1 LFDVGAWHAGFRP
14 VLAVEF
20 YPAKG
25 KKDDKVKQRQSA
37 AAADN
42 YERNLGKHV
51 VRKTIE
57 DAVRDRV
64 FANHIQQ
71 HGRPNAFHCSP
82 SCTMFSQGNTKGV
95 EDEGDISAAIAV
107 THAIAQLN
115 FPEIFTLENVDA
127 YQKSKSWAIIRD
139 FLYANGYGVSGDVVF
154 ASDYGNL
161 ETGEGVPQ
169 DRKRFIVRAVKNHFA
184 PPLPPRLPQRMGWLN
199 AIVDL
204 IEDLPEGELAP
215 WQLQR
220 LPALVKSVLVDAKNI
235 HPNDKIT
242 TREFDQPAFT
252 VTSDD
257 RCRMQAYLVRN
268 DNTKQEWGKGYR
280 EGEEPSATV
289 TATYVPSAVLLNGQ
303 NASGKEVPH
312 RQEAEPAFSIT
323 TGAKWASALLVERA
337 GASDAR
343 ITVRTA
349 EEPAWTLRSSIGTDQ
364 DGRNRNE
371 VMNVVMG
378 YRVKRLNARAIARL
392 QSVPDWYE
400 LPDQMKDAGP
410 LLGNG
415 VPCLL
420 AEAIMKSLLRFV
432 QKSES
437 SLSLKSQLTLN
448 SSCARTELDIQ
459 SSETALN
466 GLCTPSE
473 NSVSVN
479 SQFTPNSDRGQSEF
493 TLLKASNSTSPQ
505 NETLNGL
512 RTVTENLASLQE
524 QFNPSSIPVQSQFS
538 LSLTPVKSRKPFLKW
553 AGKKTWAIALLEEL
567 YAPHRHKRYRD
578 LTLGSGAI
586 PLALKPNR
594 AYLSDK
600 NPFLI
605 QLWEWVKSDGKLTL
619 DLRTDKD
626 YYLECRERFN
636 TGDPQQ
642 AELLYYLNHTC
653 WRGLYRSSKDK
664 FFNVPWGEYKEFH
677 GQTDLTH
684 YKQVIGNWE
693 FAVESW
699 DESLRHVQ
707 DDDFIVFDP
716 PYHSVSGKGF
726 TQYCGSFTEADQV
739 LAAQTLSELGVPVVA
754 FNAATDFILD
764 LYRGLNF
771 DVQLHEAPR
780 MISSTG
786 DRAPALEMVAT
797 KNTQEQKLVYIE
809 NFLESRQAQPDDSE
823 LMYTNRVHES
833 EATEGDLT
841 YDEQRDRAHLERKVE
856 GAFYEAGKALKELRD
871 LRLYRTT
878 HNDFESYCLDRFG
891 FGRQNAHKQI
901 KAADVFEILSTN
913 HVQILPSCVDQAAP
927 LAHADLTDEQRI
939 KLWEDLTQDGRPPNG
954 KKVRNAVAE
963 ICDRQAARGEYHNP
977 WQVGDLCQIHKKGD
991 GTLAKYDGMWGIV
1004 REVKTRQ
1011 CIVKVWDG
1019 ELLVKAEN
1027 LEPLELGEEFVAVCD
1042 RVRSL
1047 MSRHIDGDI
1056 TLKRG
1061 QLRFL
1066 EALGEQAKF
1075 FEPEDVDM
1083 LAYIENLTANHD
1095 ASLKQATQLLVENI
1109 EDLSEVDARS
1119 LYDALRTVHEF

>member
-42 YERNLGKHV
+42 YERNLGKHI
-51 VRKTIE
+51 VRKSIE

-82 SCTMFSQGNTKGV
+82 SCTVFSQGNTKGV
-95 EDEGDISAAIAV
+95 EDEGDISAATAV
-107 THAIAQLN
+107 TGAIAQLD
-115 FPEIFTLENVDA
+115 FPEIFTLENVEA
-127 YQKSKSWAIIRD
+127 YQKSNSWAIIRD
-139 FLYANGYGVSGDVVF
+139 FLYANGYGVSSDVVM

-184 PPLPPRLPQRMGWLN
+184 PPLPPKVPQRMGWLS
-199 AIVDL
+199 AIADL

-220 LPALVKSVLVDAKNI
+220 LPDLVKSALIDAKNI
-235 HPNDKIT
+235 HPNGKIT

-252 VTSDD
+252 VMSDD
-257 RCRMQAYLVRN
+257 RCRTQAYLVRN

-312 RQEAEPAFSIT
+312 RQDDEPAFSIT
-323 TGAKWASALLVERA
+323 TEAKWASALLVERA

-420 AEAIMKSLLRFV
+420 AEAIMKSLLPFL
-432 QKSES
+432 QKSEG
-437 SLSLKSQLTLN
+437 SLPLKSQFTLN
-448 SSCARTELDIQ
+448 SSCAQTELDVQ

-466 GLCTPSE
+466 GLCTPNE
-473 NSVSVN
+473 ISVPVN

-493 TLLKASNSTSPQ
+493 TLLKAPNSTSPQ
-505 NETLNGL
+505 NEALNGL
-512 RTVTENLASLQE
+512 RTVTENLASVQS
-524 QFNPSSIPVQSQFS
+524 QFNPSSVSVQSQFT
-538 LSLTPVKSRKPFLKW
+538 LSSIPVKPLKPFLKW
-553 AGKKTWAIALLEEL
+553 AGGKTWAIALLEEL

-586 PLALKPNR
+586 PLALKPDR

-605 QLWEWVKSDGKLTL
+605 QLWEWVKADGKLTI
-619 DLRTDKD
+619 DLRVDKD
-626 YYLECRERFN
+626 YYLQCYQRFN
-636 TGDPQQ
+636 AGDPQQ
-642 AELLYYLNHTC
+642 AELFYYLNHTC
-653 WRGLYRSSKDK
+653 WRGLYRSSGVKH
-664 FFNVPWGEYKEFH
+664 FNVPWGDYKKFH

-684 YKQVIGNWE
+684 YKEVIGGWK

-699 DESLRHVQ
+699 DEGLRHVQ

-716 PYHSVSGKGF
+716 PYHSADGKGF
-726 TQYCGSFTEADQV
+726 TEYFGSFTEADQV

-754 FNAATDFILD
+754 FNAKTDFILD

-771 DVQLHEAPR
+771 DVQIKEAPR
-780 MISSTG
+780 MIPSTG

-809 NFLESRQAQPDDSE
+809 NFLESRQAQPDDSD

-833 EATEGDLT
+833 EVTEGDLT

-871 LRLYRTT
+871 RRLYRTT
-878 HNDFESYCLDRFG
+878 HIDFESYCLERFG

-901 KAADVFEILSTN
+901 KASEVFEILSTN
-913 HVQILPSCVDQAAP
+913 RVQTLPSCVDQAAP
-927 LAHADLTDEQRI
+927 LAHGSLSDEQRV
-939 KLWEDLTQDGRPPNG
+939 KLWEDLTQDGKRPNG
-954 KKVRNAVAE
+954 KKIKNAVAE
-963 ICDRQAARGEYHNP
+963 ICDRQVARGEYHNP
-977 WQVGDLCQIHKKGD
+977 WLVGDLCQIHKKGD
-991 GTLAKYDGMWGIV
+991 GTLAKYDGMWAIV

-1027 LEPLELGEEFVAVCD
+1027 LEPLELGEEFIAVCD

-1047 MSRHIDGDI
+1047 MSRHINGDI

-1075 FEPEDVDM
+1075 FEPEDVEM